1 MFRNWAGEMAQGKMV
16 AGLSLITNM
25 AKKNWLQQ
33 VVPGPLPHAITCV
46 FYHLSACLSTI
57 WLSVCLSAY
66 ISTYLSSSCIN
77 QSIIYLSTYLPPICL
92 SLYLLDFKR
101 IFLCSPGYTVIN
113 HVEYA
118 DLKQVAMLLPQTP
131 SCWIQPGTTT
141 PIFLFAFEMKSQ
153 CVAQA
158 FLELAM

>member
-77 QSIIYLSTYLPPICL
+77 QSIIYLSTYLPI
-92 SLYLLDFKR
+92 YLVYVCTIAYYSMYMEVKGQLEGV
-101 IFLCSPGYTVIN
+101 S
-113 HVEYA
+113 
-118 DLKQVAMLLPQTP
+118 
-131 SCWIQPGTTT
+131 
-141 PIFLFAFEMKSQ
+141 
-153 CVAQA
+153 A
-158 FLELAM
+158 FLLLCGFPGLNSNRWCSEQASFPHEPTHQPRPFCL